1 MIPPRRPR
9 SELVLALALPATLLA
24 QGATQSISTGTF
36 AGITA
41 RIPMDV
47 AEDVARRTAAVK
59 RDIARA
65 KAGDLDARYALGM
78 RLIRG
83 DDLVR
88 KPAKGVLWLE
98 DAAQAGEPRSQY
110 RMGQILARGLFG
122 RVRDPAA
129 ARTWFTRAAS
139 QGLRRAAAA
148 AQALERREGLA
159 EGARRAP
166 VRAHQRSADPKHRAS
181 NRAPRPAG
189 PAPAPAGSGR
199 TPASRR

>member
-1 MIPPRRPR
+1 VTR
-9 SELVLALALPATLLA
+9 LALLLLPATLLA

-41 RIPMDV
+41 RVPLEV

-65 KAGDLDARYALGM
+65 KAGDLDAQYALGM

-98 DAAQAGEPRSQY
+98 DAAKAGEPRSQY

-122 RVRDPAA
+122 RRRDRAAALAWFERAAAQGIRRAEAA
-129 ARTWFTRAAS
+129 ARS
-139 QGLRRAAAA
+139 LGRR
-148 AQALERREGLA
+148 RRRGVVPL
-159 EGARRAP
+159 P
-166 VRAHQRSADPKHRAS
+166 SK
-181 NRAPRPAG
+181 
-189 PAPAPAGSGR
+189 
-199 TPASRR
+199 